1 MLAGS
6 LTRVG
11 WNKRE
16 TIVEGWKGRW
26 AGGRLDGGRKEQ
38 TGENEEG
45 ISVHV
50 FMHACMC
57 YSIVTI

>member
-11 WNKRE
+11 WNKGE

-26 AGGRLDGGRKEQ
+26 AGGRLVGEKEQ

-50 FMHACMC
+50 FVRAWIC